1 MKLLRPGL
9 KTALNFK
16 IKLGLTWT
24 PIGPFSLHSQ
34 LQGPIS
40 ELSSSVRDAAASSVI
55 WMKEQHQRHD
65 EAAAAGGVC
74 VVSTSSGLLRLHT
87 SAREHPGAVEADGG
101 VCWTQDIPAS
111 GKRDTGVCL
120 CVVWLYTP
128 RYTTAIYH
136 HSAQKVQIRTKI
148 QKYIL
153 AMKMFQSL
161 VSRVFLITTINIW
174 FCINTGQFYVVNANS
189 RPNVF

>member
-1 MKLLRPGL
+1 
-9 KTALNFK
+9 
-16 IKLGLTWT
+16 
-24 PIGPFSLHSQ
+24 
-34 LQGPIS
+34 
-40 ELSSSVRDAAASSVI
+40 
-55 WMKEQHQRHD
+55 MKEQHQRHD
-65 EAAAAGGVC
+65 EAAAAGAVC

-128 RYTTAIYH
+128 RYTTAMYH
-136 HSAQKVQIRTKI
+136 HCAQKVQIRTKLLTI

-161 VSRVFLITTINIW
+161 VSRVFLITTINI
-174 FCINTGQFYVVNANS
+174 FFLTVLHQHGAIPRCKCQQSSKCVLECSGIQILNDHRKF
-189 RPNVF
+189 

>member
-1 MKLLRPGL
+1 
-9 KTALNFK
+9 
-16 IKLGLTWT
+16 
-24 PIGPFSLHSQ
+24 
-34 LQGPIS
+34 
-40 ELSSSVRDAAASSVI
+40 
-55 WMKEQHQRHD
+55 MKEQHQRHD
-65 EAAAAGGVC
+65 EAAAAGAVC

-136 HSAQKVQIRTKI
+136 HSAQKVQVHFFS
-148 QKYIL
+148 Q
-153 AMKMFQSL
+153 
-161 VSRVFLITTINIW
+161 
-174 FCINTGQFYVVNANS
+174 FCINTGQFHGANANS